1 MKISYF
7 LKTFALLLA
16 VILATAAVYL
26 YLNTYKTEKADFESK
41 TANMGMMILA
51 LENKIQENVRY
62 ADIQDELEDA
72 KLELEASRMDL
83 YKSFPVEMKE
93 EDQIMYVLYLETL
106 FKEEIFFSFAQPAR
120 LVTLTDGSNLQGL
133 FLSINYKTTYD
144 GFQKMVNYLSTDSRL
159 ASVYEATIDY
169 DARTDTAQGYLT
181 LIVYLMDTDKMEYM
195 PPDVAVPDTGK
206 DNIFD

>member
-1 MKISYF
+1 MKF
-7 LKTFALLLA
+7 LGKYWKVLLALLL
-16 VILATAAVYL
+16 VGGAVYV
-26 YLNTYKTEKADFESK
+26 YLNMYQTEKKAYEAK
-41 TANMGMMILA
+41 VQQTTAMIEMLEEKIRENM
-51 LENKIQENVRY
+51 QY
-62 ADIQDELEDA
+62 ADIQDELNEA
-72 KLELEASRMDL
+72 KVELDASRMDL
-83 YKSFPVEMKE
+83 YKAFPVEMKE

>member
-1 MKISYF
+1 MKILAKYW
-7 LKTFALLLA
+7 KVLLA
-16 VILATAAVYL
+16 VILATAAVYV

-41 TANMGMMILA
+41 TANLGMMILA

-106 FKEEIFFSFAQPAR
+106 FKEEIFFSFAEPIQ
-120 LVTLTDGSNLQGL
+120 LVPLQDGSNLQGML
-133 FLSINYKTTYD
+133 ITVNYKTTYK
-144 GFQKMVNYLSTDSRL
+144 GFQDMVKYLSTDSRVV
-159 ASVYEATIDY
+159 SVYESTIDY
-169 DARTDTAQGYLT
+169 DAQNDVATGYLT
-181 LIVYLMDTDKMEYM
+181 LLLYLLDTDKMEYVS
-195 PPDVAVPDTGK
+195 PDVAIPETGK
-206 DNIFD
+206 NNIFG